1 MEQTA
6 TPPQVDEVI
15 LEEGDIICNKCEGSG
30 YVSGCD
36 KCEGAVHVSDYQLCP
51 KCQGEKKLD
60 WISAITGVASKLSTS
75 CGSHGSSSSSGS
87 TKPSIPFYTWGRN
100 DYGQLG
106 VDDIRPSKTVLKK
119 IRKGVVKIE

>member
-15 LEEGDIICNKCEGSG
+15 LEEGEIICNKCEGSG
-30 YVSGCD
+30 YISVGSNF
-36 KCEGAVHVSDYQLCP
+36 YQLCP

-60 WISAITGVASKLSTS
+60 WISAITGVASKLSAS

-87 TKPSIPFYTWGRN
+87 IKTFYTFLYMGA
-100 DYGQLG
+100 
-106 VDDIRPSKTVLKK
+106 
-119 IRKGVVKIE
+119 

>member
-1 MEQTA
+1 MEQAA

-15 LEEGDIICNKCEGSG
+15 LEEGEIICNKCEGSG
-30 YVSGCD
+30 YISVGSNF
-36 KCEGAVHVSDYQLCP
+36 YQLCP

-60 WISAITGVASKLSTS
+60 WISAITGVASKLSAS

-87 TKPSIPFYTWGRN
+87 IKPSIPFYTWGRN
-100 DYGQLG
+100 NYGQFG
-106 VDDIRPSKTVLKK
+106 VNDLKPSKTILKK